1 MKYLNI
7 RKNEYIPVI
16 YGFIYSFL
24 IVSFFILSKSFRDAL
39 FLNTFGKEELS
50 FIYLINPIISGFF
63 VWIFIYFLKNKSLL
77 YKSILIH
84 ISTLII
90 SLLLLLNLNE
100 SLVFIY
106 YIFVDFQ
113 ISIIALLFWQ
123 VLSGCFTNRQ
133 AKRLFGIITSG
144 GFLSALILGSSLSY
158 ITQYMPQKEFLIF
171 YNILILLCPIFSYK
185 LINNSFNESN
195 NNPLN
200 KSQNTF
206 SYLLKNRYILNIV
219 FITFLFTIISVF
231 IDYNFKI
238 LSYSNY
244 LNDPD
249 ALVNYFTK
257 FYSIASFISFLIQ
270 IFISGYIINKYGI
283 KYSLIILPF
292 FLLLLLPFGFY
303 LVPFLIVSL
312 LKGQEQI
319 FKPTLHDTSMQI
331 LWMPIPNYK
340 KIVVKPLV
348 NILLKNIFSTVAALL
363 LIGSVYLELDF
374 IYFIP
379 VMILLLVLLIYLLTK
394 TRVHYINELIK
405 AIDDRSLSFED
416 KDIININ
423 DDVEFLKIIGNKLK
437 TERKNRYF
445 ILSLLDKDIINKTK
459 NILIEIFQDS
469 DLKTQKF
476 LLKHFK
482 NDEKFIDSKFLVN
495 QIKNNNSISL
505 ISLKLLAKRSKNK
518 VNNINIDL
526 TNSDDKHIKYSAIN
540 NCIHYNYSNKNNLI
554 QYIHNNI
561 SNNTDSEYIIKY
573 LDPNYIQFSPKN
585 IIRIFPYLNLKIFL
599 DALKFINSTNIN
611 TSILDMIINKV
622 HRNYFIDKRLLI
634 LFNKIDKTIL
644 FKYFESNILD
654 KNYLI
659 AKKIFINDIMIQ
671 IDQLRLVKLYE
682 KLLLQLSYDIK
693 YYKKIIDSLIFI
705 KRKNIDYC
713 IKNNSI
719 DSLISN
725 LTDSLYLDIRMTYL
739 IKNDH
744 LNRKLILEYFNEN
757 INCKS
762 KLLFKIIFYNNKN
775 LFKNSLNF
783 SSLDNKLYL
792 NKIIEIYEEY
802 INEAQKSKIIPI
814 LDDIAI
820 NEKNTLSLK
829 YYKSFKKID
838 IKYLFSENLRGKD
851 EWYDFIILPEL
862 FKIDTS
868 LRSFDHL
875 RNNSYFKLVFNHLDL
890 NEDNLFKKENI
901 NLILSTMIT
910 ILEKTLYLKDS
921 SIFKDIPA
929 KELIYI
935 AQSLIEVNLLK
946 GSSVFKDGDL
956 GDSMYFIFNGKVQI
970 SKGGTE
976 LITLNKAD
984 YFGEMALLDGEAR
997 SADAIAIDDT
1007 ILLKLDARDFKKI
1020 LYSNDKIVKG
1030 ILGMLSSR
1038 LRKANELLNKK

>member
-1 MKYLNI
+1 MRYLNI

-363 LIGSVYLELDF
+363 LIGSVYFELDF

-585 IIRIFPYLNLKIFL
+585 IIRIFSYLNLKIFL

-611 TSILDMIINKV
+611 TSILEMIINKV
-622 HRNYFIDKRLLI
+622 HRNYFIDKRLLV
-634 LFNKIDKTIL
+634 LFNTI
-644 FKYFESNILD
+644 
-654 KNYLI
+654 
-659 AKKIFINDIMIQ
+659 
-671 IDQLRLVKLYE
+671 
-682 KLLLQLSYDIK
+682 
-693 YYKKIIDSLIFI
+693 
-705 KRKNIDYC
+705 
-713 IKNNSI
+713 
-719 DSLISN
+719 
-725 LTDSLYLDIRMTYL
+725 
-739 IKNDH
+739 
-744 LNRKLILEYFNEN
+744 
-757 INCKS
+757 
-762 KLLFKIIFYNNKN
+762 
-775 LFKNSLNF
+775 
-783 SSLDNKLYL
+783 
-792 NKIIEIYEEY
+792 
-802 INEAQKSKIIPI
+802 
-814 LDDIAI
+814 
-820 NEKNTLSLK
+820 
-829 YYKSFKKID
+829 
-838 IKYLFSENLRGKD
+838 
-851 EWYDFIILPEL
+851 
-862 FKIDTS
+862 
-868 LRSFDHL
+868 
-875 RNNSYFKLVFNHLDL
+875 
-890 NEDNLFKKENI
+890 DNL
-901 NLILSTMIT
+901 S
-910 ILEKTLYLKDS
+910 
-921 SIFKDIPA
+921 
-929 KELIYI
+929 
-935 AQSLIEVNLLK
+935 
-946 GSSVFKDGDL
+946 
-956 GDSMYFIFNGKVQI
+956 
-970 SKGGTE
+970 
-976 LITLNKAD
+976 
-984 YFGEMALLDGEAR
+984 
-997 SADAIAIDDT
+997 
-1007 ILLKLDARDFKKI
+1007 
-1020 LYSNDKIVKG
+1020 
-1030 ILGMLSSR
+1030 
-1038 LRKANELLNKK
+1038 